1 MSTFGICIT
10 PSRVQPEVHSE
21 FQTYLKQMGNPFID
35 ESAVLHALYYNDI
48 LQDTV
53 VRTIGNIETLDEEL
67 HSEYVEQRL
76 TGRYDNTH
84 VTPSVK
90 ITAPNPQQ
98 EGSQSSLSFTT

>member
-21 FQTYLKQMGNPFID
+21 FQTDLKEMGNPFID

-76 TGRYDNTH
+76 VDTT
-84 VTPSVK
+84 TPTSH
-90 ITAPNPQQ
+90 P
-98 EGSQSSLSFTT
+98 LSK

>member
-21 FQTYLKQMGNPFID
+21 FQTYLKEMGNPFID

-76 TGRYDNTH
+76 QTCHMVRIVRIQYGFWPFLR
-84 VTPSVK
+84 
-90 ITAPNPQQ
+90 
-98 EGSQSSLSFTT
+98 

>member
-1 MSTFGICIT
+1 MFSLKYTVI
-10 PSRVQPEVHSE
+10 E
-21 FQTYLKQMGNPFID
+21 FQTYLKEMGNPFID

-76 TGRYDNTH
+76 SLVDTT
-84 VTPSVK
+84 TPTSH
-90 ITAPNPQQ
+90 P
-98 EGSQSSLSFTT
+98 LSK